1 MTPGPW
7 VAGGSFPYKGN
18 EGYIFSTA
26 SRPEVLV
33 CKTFGD
39 IDENSPPLD
48 EQFENSKA
56 ITSAINSTYGKNINP
71 ESVPD
76 LLEALKGIVAR
87 EEKAYAGRKQSA
99 DHFNNN
105 TPGVGIKFDYET
117 AAAMPQ
123 WISEAKAALAKA
135 QLH

>member
-1 MTPGPW
+1 MSDNKMTP
-7 VAGGSFPYKGN
+7 FPLELKLKGN
-18 EGYIFSTA
+18 FIFADNDITIVEIFGSNKTERWQAIVTA
-26 SRPEVLV
+26 V
-33 CKTFGD
+33 
-39 IDENSPPLD
+39 
-48 EQFENSKA
+48 
-56 ITSAINSTYGKNINP
+56 NSTYGKNINP

-117 AAAMPQ
+117 AAAMPK